1 MKIICILILLAF
13 IMLAFLLKEKVYSPV
28 FLFPFSFLILYIL
41 QVLRLYGLFDADNN
55 SFLIC
60 TLGVFSFL
68 IGCIIGKKF
77 FRVSSYDVKTVNISY
92 EVIKYKNYF
101 IIFML
106 LSLVIIVLYSKNSLE
121 YLHTGGSLYDMR
133 YSQQDALHTS
143 GLIPFLYTYIGV
155 PIMYIELP
163 VCIYMFFI
171 LKNKMIP
178 FLGFITVFFWFIG
191 NGARLPLVYVIL
203 DIICVLLLFYPVL
216 KKQKKITRIFVTL
229 LLVIAFLNILSV
241 ARKSGKN
248 ISSDSNTF
256 VQGLYY
262 YLGGSMINM
271 GDKLDFISAHNSLWG
286 IASIYGLALPVSNLI
301 SISIVGNAD
310 YLFNMIQNSVISI
323 SSISNQPYNFGTTG
337 FLYLF
342 ADGKIIGVITISII
356 LGLLSQFVYEK
367 FIILNNL
374 KYYVLYVFV
383 MEGIMMFVLTDMLS
397 GVSFT
402 MAIVYWC
409 IFAKS
414 NKFIRNIKDE
424 NFNN

>member
-1 MKIICILILLAF
+1 MKITCIVILLAF
-13 IMLAFLLKEKVYSPV
+13 IMLAFLLKEKVYSPI

-68 IGCIIGKKF
+68 IGCIIGKNF
-77 FRVSSYDVKTVNISY
+77 FRVSSYEVKTVNISY

-101 IIFML
+101 LIFML
-106 LSLVIIVLYSKNSLE
+106 ISLVIIALYSKNSLG

-143 GLIPFLYTYIGV
+143 GLVSFLYTYIGV

-171 LKNKMIP
+171 LGNKLIP
-178 FLGFITVFFWFIG
+178 LLGFITVFFWLIG

-203 DIICVLLLFYPVL
+203 DIICVFLLFYPVL
-216 KKQKKITRIFVTL
+216 KRQKKITKIFITL
-229 LLVIAFLNILSV
+229 FLVFLFINILSV

-248 ISSDSNTF
+248 ISSDNNTF

-271 GDKLDFISAHNSLWG
+271 GDKLDFISAHNPLWG
-286 IASIYGLALPVSNLI
+286 MATIYGLVLPISNLI
-301 SISIVGNAD
+301 SIPMVGNAD
-310 YLFNMIQNSVISI
+310 YLFNIIQNGVISI
-323 SSISNQPYNFGTTG
+323 SSMSDQPYNFGTTG

-342 ADGKIIGVITISII
+342 ADGKIIGVIIISIL
-356 LGLLSQFVYEK
+356 LGLISQFVYEE
-367 FIILNNL
+367 FIVLNNL

-397 GVSFT
+397 GISFV
-402 MAIVYWC
+402 MAIVYWS

-414 NKFIRNIKDE
+414 NKFIRNVKK
-424 NFNN
+424 

>member
-1 MKIICILILLAF
+1 MKIICIVILLAF
-13 IMLAFLLKEKVYSPV
+13 IILAFLFKEKIYSPI

-41 QVLRLYGLFDADNN
+41 QILRLYGLFDADNN

-68 IGCIIGKKF
+68 IGCIIEKTF
-77 FRVSSYDVKTVNISY
+77 FSVNSYEVKTVNISY
-92 EVIKYKNYF
+92 EVIKYKNCF
-101 IIFML
+101 LIFML
-106 LSLVIIVLYSKNSLE
+106 LSLVIITLYSKNSLG

-133 YSQQDALHTS
+133 YNQQDSLHTS
-143 GLIPFLYTYIGV
+143 ALISFLYTYIGV
-155 PIMYIELP
+155 PIVYIELP
-163 VCIYMFFI
+163 VCIYIFFI
-171 LKNKMIP
+171 LGRKVIP

-203 DIICVLLLFYPVL
+203 NIMCVCLLFYPVL
-216 KKQKKITRIFVTL
+216 KKQKKITKIFIAL
-229 LLVIAFLNILSV
+229 LLVFIFLNILSV

-271 GDKLDFISAHNSLWG
+271 GEKLNFISAHNSLWG
-286 IASIYGLALPVSNLI
+286 IASIYGLVLPFSNLI
-301 SISIVGNAD
+301 SIPMVGNAD
-310 YLFNMIQNSVISI
+310 YLFDMIQNSIISI
-323 SSISNQPYNFGTTG
+323 SSMSNQPYNFGITG

-342 ADGKIIGVITISII
+342 ADGKILGVIIISIL

-383 MEGIMMFVLTDMLS
+383 MEGIMMFVLTNILS
-397 GVSFT
+397 GISFV
-402 MAIVYWC
+402 MAIIYWS

-414 NKFIRNIKDE
+414 NKFVRNVKNE
-424 NFNN
+424 NSNN